1 MRIAIISKA
10 DSSGGGASRVAEDLH
25 DTLLA
30 AGHEVGHW
38 CTYAQSFGKTR
49 HPLWGS
55 GLSRRLSW
63 FSYGVSKYLGLGE
76 TIPAEAW
83 PLLRARLWKHF
94 DIVHIHDTTMALS
107 PLAMDFLSRRMP
119 VLWTMHDCS
128 PFTGGCLYPM
138 GCERY
143 KAQCG
148 NCPERGPWPL
158 SGRFDNTS
166 LFLKEKR
173 WLHSSG
179 RVALCAPS
187 KWMAEKAEGSGNVR
201 VPVNIVANGVDT
213 DLFRPFSDEERSSL
227 RRCFGIADD
236 RPVIL
241 LSSWSLADRRKGAA
255 EAARALHCVKDLNP
269 FVILVGNVNPDLKRH
284 LLPLE
289 FFEAGY
295 VSDRRLLALWYGL
308 ADFYLFP
315 SRADNQPLSV
325 LEAMSCGLGVMGF
338 RVGGVAEMVEQGVD
352 GFLVSDGD
360 ADGLGLAL
368 RDVLGRGLWKEWKA
382 PARMRAVEHHNMETF
397 RRNHEDLYRKTI
409 EKWSRA
415 R

>member
-10 DSSGGGASRVAEDLH
+10 DASGGGASRVAEDLH

-38 CTYAQSFGKTR
+38 CSYANGFGATR
-49 HPLWGS
+49 HSLWG
-55 GLSRRLSW
+55 GRLNRKIAR
-63 FSYGVSKYLGLGE
+63 FAFDVSKYFGLGE

-83 PLLRARLWKHF
+83 PLLRADLAKNF
-94 DIVHIHDTTMALS
+94 DIVHVHDTTMTLTPLS
-107 PLAMDFLSRRMP
+107 MAYLSRRMP

-138 GCERY
+138 ACERY
-143 KAQCG
+143 KAACG

-166 LFLKEKR
+166 FFLKEKR
-173 WLHSSG
+173 WLHASG
-179 RVALCAPS
+179 RVALAAPS
-187 KWMAEKAEGSGNVR
+187 KWMAEKAEQSGNVR
-201 VPVNIVANGVDT
+201 VPVDIVANGVDT
-213 DLFRPFSDEERSSL
+213 DLFHPFSDAQRSSL
-227 RRCFGIADD
+227 RSCFGIADD

-241 LSSWSLADRRKGAA
+241 LSSWSLGDRRKGAA
-255 EAARALHCVKDLNP
+255 EAARALHAVKDLNP
-269 FVILVGNVNPDLKRH
+269 FVILVGNGNADLRRD
-284 LLPLE
+284 LAPLE

-295 VSDRRLLALWYGL
+295 VADRRLLALWYALGDL
-308 ADFYLFP
+308 YLFP

-325 LEAMSCGLGVMGF
+325 LEARSCGLGVMGF
-338 RVGGVAEMVEQGVD
+338 RVGGVAEMVEQGID
-352 GFLVSDGD
+352 GLLVSDGD

-368 RDVLGRGLWKEWKA
+368 RDVLGRGLWRDWKA
-382 PARMRAVEHHNMETF
+382 PARLRAIEHHGMEAF

-409 EKWSRA
+409 ENWSRVQ
-415 R
+415 